1 MAFCG
6 ECGKQAGPD
15 DKFCTG
21 CGAQIKEA
29 KVSILEETGQVIKEE
44 YKESTAPPDAEIS
57 KGTHIAGRKE
67 GSWLEYTVENIL
79 KFAGY
84 QTIREYGVLIN
95 EQSRDKFY
103 VDVLATDPY
112 VEIFVECK
120 DYEASKL
127 PEKIIFEFIGQLNHY
142 RNLTSKN
149 VIGILAMSAKDD
161 LKSKGYREKLSDEN
175 AFLWD
180 GSFLEHLQNKMNEV
194 QTRDEFHAYI
204 VNNLNIDELVQTKQ
218 QGDMTFIIRCGFY
231 SVQKHQYIGKK
242 FDVLNII
249 DDIKKH
255 LQGTNTKIAY
265 HEIESIKAQDG
276 ALIRYLVHVDFS
288 CPIIQKDIDHLAG
301 MKKRG
306 LFDKFRKKNPVN
318 DAFEMY
324 NAGMLDVLKNIYG
337 INYVPDS
344 KNDLEKI
351 YYEGGRIA

>member
-1 MAFCG
+1 M
-6 ECGKQAGPD
+6 
-15 DKFCTG
+15 
-21 CGAQIKEA
+21 
-29 KVSILEETGQVIKEE
+29 
-44 YKESTAPPDAEIS
+44 
-57 KGTHIAGRKE
+57 
-67 GSWLEYTVENIL
+67 
-79 KFAGY
+79 
-84 QTIREYGVLIN
+84 
-95 EQSRDKFY
+95 
-103 VDVLATDPY
+103 
-112 VEIFVECK
+112 
-120 DYEASKL
+120 
-127 PEKIIFEFIGQLNHY
+127 
-142 RNLTSKN
+142 TSKN

-161 LKSKGYREKLSDEN
+161 SKSIGYREKLLDEN

-194 QTRDEFHAYI
+194 QTKDEFHAYI
-204 VNNLNIDELVQTKQ
+204 VNNLNIDESVQTKQ

-255 LQGTNTKIAY
+255 LQGTNTKIVY

-276 ALIRYLVHVDFS
+276 ALIRYLIHVDFS
-288 CPIIQKDIDHLAG
+288 CPITQKDIDHLAG

-351 YYEGGRIA
+351 YYKGGRIA